1 MIGYQLRPHGSGAT
15 TSSVRMRPTARPPD
29 SADSPDAALLRAWRA
44 VLNAAAWTRGEAEA
58 SKAPMSFGVAASGS
72 LERAADANHAWL
84 RWQPSE
90 GWTVGIAAP
99 AAVHALLDLYLPMCA
114 ASAVRPLTVG
124 HLGQSLDG
132 HIATES
138 GDSYYVT
145 GPANVLHLH
154 RMRALCDAV
163 VIGAETVARD
173 DPQLTVRLAEGANP
187 LRVILDPRGRLRPAR
202 RVFTAEAPTLLVR
215 DEAAAPPQAFG
226 SAEVLALPAPD
237 GQLALD
243 VLLGR
248 LHARGIASVFVEG
261 GGATVSSFLAAGLLD
276 RLQIAIAPLVTGSG
290 RRGIR
295 VPARAKIADCLQPAH
310 RVFAMGGDVM
320 FDCDLRARAPAAGSG
335 ELRRVY

>member
-44 VLNAAAWTRGEAEA
+44 ILNAAAWTRGEAEA

-90 GWTVGIAAP
+90 GWTVGAAAP

-163 VIGAETVARD
+163 VVGAETVARD

-202 RVFTAEAPTLLVR
+202 RVFTAEAPTLLGAR
-215 DEAAAPPQAFG
+215 RSRGAAAAFG
-226 SAEVLALPAPD
+226 SADVLALPLRTASCF
-237 GQLALD
+237 GCA
-243 VLLGR
+243 
-248 LHARGIASVFVEG
+248 ARGSARARHASVFVEG

-295 VPARAKIADCLQPAH
+295 VPAREKIADCLQPAH

-320 FDCDLRARAPAAGSG
+320 FDCDLRARAAAAGSG